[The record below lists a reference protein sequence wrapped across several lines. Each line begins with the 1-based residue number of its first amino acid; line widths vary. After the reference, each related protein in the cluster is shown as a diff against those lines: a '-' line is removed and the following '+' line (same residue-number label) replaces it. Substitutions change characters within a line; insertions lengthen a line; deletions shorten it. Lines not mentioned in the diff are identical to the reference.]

1 MREASIILRRELK
14 SYFLSPI
21 AYVFGGLFLG
31 VQLYLSTA
39 TTLQHGAITSMQTF
53 FSLLPLI
60 FLFFVPAL
68 TMRLW
73 AEERRQGTLELLLTF
88 PVKVSQLITGKF
100 LAAVCYLSVLLLLT
114 LGYPI
119 TLAIYGDIDWG
130 PVVGAYLA
138 ALLMASAY
146 LSVGMF
152 FSSMTRDQIVA
163 LLLALVTLG
172 IFYLLGWPTFLDALL
187 GVLPRWLPVEWIV
200 FVLEAISPFK
210 YFLSISRGV
219 LDTRDFIYYLC
230 FCGFF
235 LHANSLVLQARRH
248 KG

>member
-1 MREASIILRRELK
+1 
-14 SYFLSPI
+14 
-21 AYVFGGLFLG
+21 
-31 VQLYLSTA
+31 
-39 TTLQHGAITSMQTF
+39 MQTF

-73 AEERRQGTLELLLTF
+73 AEERKLGTLELLLTF
-88 PVKVSQLITGKF
+88 PVTVSQLITGKF

-130 PVVGAYLA
+130 PVVGAYLG

-163 LLLALVTLG
+163 LLLSLVTLG
-172 IFYLLGWPTFLDALL
+172 ILYLLGWPTFLDALR

-210 YFLSISRGV
+210 YFLSIARGV

-248 KG
+248 NG